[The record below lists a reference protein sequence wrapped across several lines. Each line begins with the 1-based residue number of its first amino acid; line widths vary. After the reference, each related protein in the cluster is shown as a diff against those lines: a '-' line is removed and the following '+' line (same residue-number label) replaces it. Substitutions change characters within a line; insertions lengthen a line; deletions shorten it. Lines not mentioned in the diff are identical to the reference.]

1 MRDRKGLAP
10 EPALITSFE
19 TLKHSDYTYN
29 CTHRLYHIETVN
41 YHSILCKLFWY
52 NVTYILGVYDLGV
65 YYLGV
70 YDLLTLGVHARKG
83 CSPSF
88 VICLSVCMSVTT
100 SLAHLVAKSLKFGHR

>member
-1 MRDRKGLAP
+1 MKYSSCCSASL
-10 EPALITSFE
+10 T
-19 TLKHSDYTYN
+19 
-29 CTHRLYHIETVN
+29 RLYHIETVN

-52 NVTYILGVYDLGV
+52 NVTYIIGVYDLGV

-70 YDLLTLGVHARKG
+70 YDLLTLAAHARKG
-83 CSPSF
+83 YSPSF